1 MHSVYIFSL
10 HTIPHEVC
18 PEGEYFIQPSPNP
31 YPKLVVHELTHLKN
45 FQSLG
50 LVSCVKHTK
59 TGMWLDWSRNDL
71 YEAGLLPDEQDE
83 SIPPTD
89 FQEMLNFMRRINGE
103 IIWLLILFWRFS

>member
-1 MHSVYIFSL
+1 
-10 HTIPHEVC
+10 
-18 PEGEYFIQPSPNP
+18 
-31 YPKLVVHELTHLKN
+31 
-45 FQSLG
+45 
-50 LVSCVKHTK
+50 
-59 TGMWLDWSRNDL
+59 MWLDWSRNDL